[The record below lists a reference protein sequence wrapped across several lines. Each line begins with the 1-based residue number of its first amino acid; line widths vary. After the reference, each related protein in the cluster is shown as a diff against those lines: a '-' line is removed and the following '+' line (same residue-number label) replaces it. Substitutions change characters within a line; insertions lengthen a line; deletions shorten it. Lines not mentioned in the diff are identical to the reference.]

1 MVEKIILVLALIGS
15 IGWIIDKAILL
26 IRRPDNGLRQRDEQI
41 ARLLQ
46 EIKLQKERM
55 DEEVSKLTDQLR
67 QRDAEIIDLHGRL
80 KVAEIQMAAHHE
92 DAADRNPGQQE
103 IELTPVDPVAAICKE
118 AEAQAQACKAD
129 AMRMAFAAAGATGRE
144 KSRLYAEAKALL
156 SKAAEY
162 RAIADGSIF
171 ETVKRP
177 GNAMAPVRQ
186 PKRQQR
192 AKPGTKSSMSE
203 DLVLAGN
210 YEVVD

>member
-46 EIKLQKERM
+46 EM
-55 DEEVSKLTDQLR
+55 SKLTDQLR

-118 AEAQAQACKAD
+118 AEAQAQACRAD

-144 KSRLYAEAKALL
+144 KSRLYAEAKAMLD
-156 SKAAEY
+156 KASEY

-171 ETVKRP
+171 GTVKRP

-186 PKRQQR
+186 PRRQQR

-210 YEVVD
+210 YEVVA

>member
-1 MVEKIILVLALIGS
+1 MEKIILVLALIGS

-46 EIKLQKERM
+46 EM
-55 DEEVSKLTDQLR
+55 SKLTDQLR
-67 QRDAEIIDLHGRL
+67 QRDAKIIDLQGRL

-144 KSRLYAEAKALL
+144 KSRLYAEAKAMLD
-156 SKAAEY
+156 KASEY

-203 DLVLAGN
+203 DLVLVGN
-210 YEVVD
+210 CEVVA